1 VLATGP
7 NWAETVMAIGTAVG
21 ALGLLGAIGAAV
33 FAAQQVR
40 EARQTRQAHLA
51 GDFLRRWSEADLVE
65 TRRLVAQFPDKERL
79 RDALEGYVAANAAEA
94 YILNRELDYFE
105 QLAALEERRAI
116 DFELIRSLLGRR
128 LIERWDLWKPS
139 IDALG
144 GESVY
149 PMFDALVSKMR
160 RSLSD
165 ARAEGPPDPSAR
177 TSA

>member
-1 VLATGP
+1 MLATGP
-7 NWAETVMAIGTAVG
+7 NWAETVMAIATAVS
-21 ALGLLGAIGAAV
+21 ALGLLGAIGAAI

-40 EARQTRQAHLA
+40 ESRQTRQAHLA

-65 TRRLVAQFPDKERL
+65 TRRLVAQFPDKEKL
-79 RDALEGYVAANAAEA
+79 REALEDYIAANAAEV
-94 YILNRELDYFE
+94 YVLYRELDYFE
-105 QLAALEERRAI
+105 QLAALEERGAI

-149 PMFDALVSKMR
+149 PMFAALVSKMR
-160 RSLSD
+160 LALGAPEVEGSAEPNARS
-165 ARAEGPPDPSAR
+165 RA
-177 TSA
+177 